1 MLNYFYPPS
10 VRRDFT
16 DREKKLA
23 LLSLMLRRTAG
34 GRPQRMAVMGLR
46 RIGKTVLLKEF
57 VARTLA
63 GDAQVWPI
71 YVNCEEITT
80 SPERFALGLIGSS
93 CYWYLRRGERSPAPF
108 FRLET
113 LSTVVK
119 TVLLLLAMDEPLP
132 LAHLARRLKV
142 SPPTALQYLRWLLEV
157 DLIQESADGY
167 CHRDPVL
174 RYWIAH
180 TAAGIELDPYPRRA
194 DVTDLLARLD
204 EQFQRA
210 STQLGRAKEAEVRE
224 LLRRFDGRRVPG
236 ELLGQVGEVTLP
248 RFARVESYRS
258 ADGQVELD
266 GLAEADDGTR
276 WAVEVKWRGKAVG
289 RKEVELLAQ
298 RAATLGAVPWMIS
311 RSGFTPQARRFAAS
325 RQMLLSGEEELAL
338 LEKLRCGISPPDRD
352 VTA

>member
-1 MLNYFYPPS
+1 MKVPS
-10 VRRDFT
+10 TTPRVQ
-16 DREKKLA
+16 E
-23 LLSLMLRRTAG
+23 
-34 GRPQRMAVMGLR
+34 AV
-46 RIGKTVLLKEF
+46 
-57 VARTLA
+57 
-63 GDAQVWPI
+63 
-71 YVNCEEITT
+71 
-80 SPERFALGLIGSS
+80 
-93 CYWYLRRGERSPAPF
+93 
-108 FRLET
+108 
-113 LSTVVK
+113 
-119 TVLLLLAMDEPLP
+119 
-132 LAHLARRLKV
+132 
-142 SPPTALQYLRWLLEV
+142 PPTALQYLRWLLEV
-157 DLIQESADGY
+157 DLIQESANGY

-248 RFARVESYRS
+248 RFARVEGYRS

-298 RAATLGAVPWMIS
+298 RATTLGAVPWMIS
-311 RSGFTPQARRFAAS
+311 RSGFTLQARRFAAS